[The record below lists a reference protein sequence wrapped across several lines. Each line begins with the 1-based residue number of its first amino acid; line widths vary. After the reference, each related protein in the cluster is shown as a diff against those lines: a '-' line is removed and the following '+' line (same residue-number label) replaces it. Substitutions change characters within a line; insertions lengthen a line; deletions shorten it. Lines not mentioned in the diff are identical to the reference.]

1 MRSTIFIS
9 VILTAS
15 SVSVDI
21 VRGEER
27 ADAPKKHAAAIQKRV
42 RDVEKKLIEYR
53 SSEQFN
59 RGRVTF
65 RKTVIR
71 SVGFSDEFEYRIEF
85 DGESIRFDWRGRTL
99 GHKRWGGWHQHVVTP
114 SYYLRDYPNGTSVH
128 KGRISDYKNVRQTY
142 QIFHPRTLGTSLNT
156 YTLAENGLHGLIG
169 RSGRSE
175 FAVAK
180 EKLLGKDAVKIEFV
194 LASPL
199 ISPKQ
204 IVRIVPEMG
213 FAIVSAESNF
223 RLGDKAVVS
232 RMDAK
237 YQKWGETW
245 YPKKIDHQYVKLGK
259 LEHRET
265 ITVTSAEFGVPIES
279 STFTIEGLGLAPGRD
294 VTDTTKD

>member
-1 MRSTIFIS
+1 
-9 VILTAS
+9 
-15 SVSVDI
+15 
-21 VRGEER
+21 
-27 ADAPKKHAAAIQKRV
+27 
-42 RDVEKKLIEYR
+42 
-53 SSEQFN
+53 
-59 RGRVTF
+59 
-65 RKTVIR
+65 
-71 SVGFSDEFEYRIEF
+71 
-85 DGESIRFDWRGRTL
+85 
-99 GHKRWGGWHQHVVTP
+99 
-114 SYYLRDYPNGTSVH
+114 
-128 KGRISDYKNVRQTY
+128 
-142 QIFHPRTLGTSLNT
+142 
-156 YTLAENGLHGLIG
+156 
-169 RSGRSE
+169 
-175 FAVAK
+175 
-180 EKLLGKDAVKIEFV
+180 

-223 RLGDKAVVS
+223 RLGDKAIVS

-265 ITVTSAEFGVPIES
+265 ITVTSAEFGVPIEP